1 MGGGLWTGSGPTKTE
16 LVLDKLKLLKLR
28 YSCYMQEQQGTA
40 VLSGRIFQQTI
51 HSKQKKK

>member
-1 MGGGLWTGSGPTKTE
+1 MGGGFWTDSGPTKTE

-28 YSCYMQEQQGTA
+28 YSRYMQEQQGTA